1 MPSRI
6 SVIPSKQIKIDI
18 LFRWQR
24 AMIKPDDERTVMI
37 Q

>member
-1 MPSRI
+1 MSSRI
-6 SVIPSKQIKIDI
+6 FVIPNKQTKIDI

-24 AMIKPDDERTVMI
+24 ATIKPDDERTVMI